1 MIEVSSG
8 ASKVVQ
14 HCRGQVVVTSVEQKN
29 ICCTYILCTL
39 TLHFYIVDGVDIKA
53 LVYVFFKKTHPRELV
68 SQLTEK
74 NMTENL
80 DWHGYIYAKIF
91 FDSSYVLV
99 I

>member
-8 ASKVVQ
+8 ARKVVQ
-14 HCRGQVVVTSVEQKN
+14 HCLGQVVVRTEKYLLH
-29 ICCTYILCTL
+29 IYILCTL
-39 TLHFYIVDGVDIKA
+39 TLHFYIVNGVDIKA
-53 LVYVFFKKTHPRELV
+53 LVYVFFKKTHLRELV

-91 FDSSYVLV
+91 FYSSYVLV

>member
-1 MIEVSSG
+1 LFSI
-8 ASKVVQ
+8 
-14 HCRGQVVVTSVEQKN
+14 VVVKLLLEHKN
-29 ICCTYILCTL
+29 IGVMCTL

-68 SQLTEK
+68 SKLTER

-80 DWHGYIYAKIF
+80 DWHGYIYAEIF

>member
-1 MIEVSSG
+1 MFSI
-8 ASKVVQ
+8 
-14 HCRGQVVVTSVEQKN
+14 VVVKLLLEHKN
-29 ICCTYILCTL
+29 IGVTYILCTL

-68 SQLTEK
+68 SQLTET

-80 DWHGYIYAKIF
+80 DWHGYIFAKIF

>member
-1 MIEVSSG
+1 MSLMCKLLIINEILL
-8 ASKVVQ
+8 KMLC
-14 HCRGQVVVTSVEQKN
+14 CRTEN
-29 ICCTYILCTL
+29 ICCTSILCTL
-39 TLHFYIVDGVDIKA
+39 IVDGVDIKA

-68 SQLTEK
+68 SQLTET

>member
-1 MIEVSSG
+1 MLHI
-8 ASKVVQ
+8 
-14 HCRGQVVVTSVEQKN
+14 
-29 ICCTYILCTL
+29 YIVHTHFTL
-39 TLHFYIVDGVDIKA
+39 IVDGVDIKA

-68 SQLTEK
+68 SQLTET

>member
-14 HCRGQVVVTSVEQKN
+14 HCLGQVVVRTEKYLLH
-29 ICCTYILCTL
+29 IYIFCTL

-68 SQLTEK
+68 SQLTET
-74 NMTENL
+74 NMTENS
-80 DWHGYIYAKIF
+80 DWHGYIYAKI
-91 FDSSYVLV
+91 Y
-99 I
+99 